1 MTAEQAIHQFWSM
14 FGLTAYEENAVPTG
28 DDAPKFP
35 YITYSVAISGFNEE
49 NQLSASIWTRSTS
62 WVTANNMADAIMKYI
77 GMSGKVLK
85 CDGGAI
91 WIKRGTPFSQ
101 SMGDP
106 SESLIKRKYINITA
120 EFLTAY

>member
-28 DDAPKFP
+28 DDAPNFP

-77 GMSGKVLK
+77 GLGGKILK

-106 SESLIKRKYINITA
+106 SDSLIKRKYINITA

>member
-62 WVTANNMADAIMKYI
+62 WVTANNMADAILKYI
-77 GMSGKVLK
+77 GMSGKILK

-91 WIKRGTPFSQ
+91 WIKRGVPFSQ

-106 SESLIKRKYINITA
+106 SDSLIKRKYINTTA

>member
-49 NQLSASIWTRSTS
+49 NQLPANVWTRSTS
-62 WVTANNMADAIMKYI
+62 WVSANNISNSIMQYI
-77 GMSGKVLK
+77 GPGGKILK

-91 WIKRGTPFSQ
+91 WIKRGVPFSQ

-106 SESLIKRKYINITA
+106 SDSLIKRKYINTTA

>member
-1 MTAEQAIHQFWSM
+1 MTAEQAIHRFWSM

-49 NQLSASIWTRSTS
+49 TQLPASIWTRSTS
-62 WVTANNMADAIMKYI
+62 WVLANSMADSIMQYI
-77 GMSGKVLK
+77 GLGGKILK
-85 CDGGAI
+85 CDGGCI
-91 WIKRGTPFSQ
+91 WIKRGSPFSQ

-106 SESLIKRKYINITA
+106 SDSLIKRKYINITA

>member
-49 NQLSASIWTRSTS
+49 TQLPASIWTRSTS
-62 WVTANNMADAIMKYI
+62 WVTANNMADSIMKYI
-77 GMSGKVLK
+77 GLGGKILK

-91 WIKRGTPFSQ
+91 WIKRGSPFSQ

-106 SESLIKRKYINITA
+106 SDNLIKRKYINITA